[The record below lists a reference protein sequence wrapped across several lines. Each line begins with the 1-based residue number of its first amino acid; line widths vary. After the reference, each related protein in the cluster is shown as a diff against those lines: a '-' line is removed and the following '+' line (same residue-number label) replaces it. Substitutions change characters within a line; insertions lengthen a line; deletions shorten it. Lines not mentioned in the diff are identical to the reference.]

1 VQVLIRKQ
9 LELLPALDVQGGKSV
24 RISFNNVASQTPDSD
39 PKEIADKFLEM
50 GAKWLHLVDLDAAY
64 GVGNNRELLSKLIG
78 GLSIKVQ
85 FSGGIKDEDSLKFA
99 MESRCVRAN
108 IATAALSDMDWVA
121 RAISNYGERIVIG
134 LDIRG
139 RDLFGRGSKVLIK
152 DFASSIRTLNSLG
165 APRYVVTDV
174 EKDGSLSG
182 PSLDLLDE
190 VLQLTERP
198 VVWSGGVSTLEQLE
212 LLRARTST
220 GLEGVIIGKAF
231 YEGELS
237 FPEALGV
244 CST

>member
-1 VQVLIRKQ
+1 MQVSIREE

-39 PKEIADKFLEM
+39 PKEIAEKFFEM

-78 GLSIKVQ
+78 ELDLKVQ
-85 FSGGIKDEDSLKFA
+85 FSGGIEDEDSLNFA
-99 MESRCVRAN
+99 MESKCVRAN
-108 IATAALSDMDWVA
+108 IAAAALVDMDWVA
-121 RAISNYGERIVIG
+121 RAISKYGDRIVIG
-134 LDIRG
+134 LDIKG
-139 RDLFGRGSKVLIK
+139 RDLFARGSKVLIK
-152 DFASSIRTLNSLG
+152 DFAASIRTLNALG
-165 APRYVVTDV
+165 AARYVVTDV

-182 PSLDLLDE
+182 PNFDLLDE
-190 VLQLTERP
+190 ILELTERP
-198 VVWSGGVSTLEQLE
+198 VVWSGGVSTLAQLE
-212 LLRARTST
+212 FLRARTSR

-244 CST
+244 CSK

>member
-1 VQVLIRKQ
+1 
-9 LELLPALDVQGGKSV
+9 
-24 RISFNNVASQTPDSD
+24 
-39 PKEIADKFLEM
+39 
-50 GAKWLHLVDLDAAY
+50 
-64 GVGNNRELLSKLIG
+64 
-78 GLSIKVQ
+78 
-85 FSGGIKDEDSLKFA
+85 
-99 MESRCVRAN
+99 
-108 IATAALSDMDWVA
+108 MDWVA

-139 RDLFGRGSKVLIK
+139 RDLLGRGSKVLIK

-212 LLRARTST
+212 LLRARTSA

-244 CST
+244 CSN